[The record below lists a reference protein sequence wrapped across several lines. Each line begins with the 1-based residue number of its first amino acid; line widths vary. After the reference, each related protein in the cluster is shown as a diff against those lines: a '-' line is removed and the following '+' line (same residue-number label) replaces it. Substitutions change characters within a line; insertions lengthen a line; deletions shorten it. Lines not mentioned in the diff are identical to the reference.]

1 MNISQKISNMQL
13 SANLTPVLHSYI
25 NHHGDKSKQ
34 KHTVIR
40 TNTDWLSF
48 TLVSYD
54 IWNIQGF
61 QSYCPLHDN
70 MMKGT

>member
-1 MNISQKISNMQL
+1 MNISQKNSNMQL

-40 TNTDWLSF
+40 TNTD
-48 TLVSYD
+48 
-54 IWNIQGF
+54 
-61 QSYCPLHDN
+61 
-70 MMKGT
+70 